1 MMFHRNCMLP
11 VPLSGRDD
19 RLPTQGSTSTKKA
32 DCIDVD
38 SHGALPKMPDMFVS
52 TLLRENRDLR
62 LPAFTWAPTI
72 EARVNRGLAWELQA
86 VLPQGLL
93 GPA

>member
-38 SHGALPKMPDMFVS
+38 YHGALLKLPGMFAS
-52 TLLRENRDLR
+52 SLLLENRDLR
-62 LPAFTWAPTI
+62 HPAFTWAPTI

>member
-1 MMFHRNCMLP
+1 MFHRNCMLP
-11 VPLSGRDD
+11 VPLSGRDV
-19 RLPTQGSTSTKKA
+19 RLPTQGSTKKA
-32 DCIDVD
+32 DCIDVNY
-38 SHGALPKMPDMFVS
+38 HGALPKMPGMFVS

-86 VLPQGLL
+86 VLPQRLL